1 MWHSPASGGGGGTL
15 GRRHLTLTPQHC
27 KRVLLIGNS
36 RWHWG
41 ERDACGMHFH
51 HGSPDLA
58 RLDGELGGWAAVGPV
73 PAQLTSAALERR
85 ITLRDVPLAGC
96 PPWLGV
102 DRAIGAWAGW
112 TRSLALSLDLSSGLL
127 LVDAGTVLS
136 ITVLSPGG
144 EFVGGQLIPGYR
156 LQLLAMTKGTEA
168 LPEMVFAA
176 PGQQP
181 FPKDTVAAMRRGVL
195 QAMVSVVRDAQK
207 ACGGMLWLCGG
218 DAELL
223 ATELRRSYPQLQLD
237 PELQLR
243 GLFDLM
249 DASG

>member
-1 MWHSPASGGGGGTL
+1 MWHSLASGGGGRTL
-15 GRRHLTLTPQHC
+15 GRRHLTLTSQQC

-41 ERDACGMHFH
+41 ERDASGMRFH
-51 HGSPDLA
+51 HGLPDPA
-58 RLDGELGGWAAVGPV
+58 RLDGELGGWAAVGAV
-73 PAQLTSAALERR
+73 PDQLISATRKRR
-85 ITLRDVPLAGC
+85 ITLRDVPLVGS

-112 TRSLALSLDLSSGLL
+112 TRSLDLSLDLSSGLL

-136 ITVLSPGG
+136 ITVLSPNG

-156 LQLLAMTKGTEA
+156 LQLLAMTQGTEA
-168 LPEMVFAA
+168 LPEMDFAA
-176 PGQQP
+176 PGKDR
-181 FPKDTVAAMRRGVL
+181 FPKDTVSAMRRGVL
-195 QAMVSVVRDAQK
+195 QAMVSVVQDAQR

-223 ATELRRSYPQLQLD
+223 ATELWGSSPQLQLD

-243 GLFDLM
+243 GLFDLV
-249 DASG
+249 DAST

>member
-1 MWHSPASGGGGGTL
+1 
-15 GRRHLTLTPQHC
+15 
-27 KRVLLIGNS
+27 
-36 RWHWG
+36 
-41 ERDACGMHFH
+41 
-51 HGSPDLA
+51 
-58 RLDGELGGWAAVGPV
+58 
-73 PAQLTSAALERR
+73 
-85 ITLRDVPLAGC
+85 
-96 PPWLGV
+96 V

-223 ATELRRSYPQLQLD
+223 ATELRSSSPQLQLD

>member
-1 MWHSPASGGGGGTL
+1 M
-15 GRRHLTLTPQHC
+15 
-27 KRVLLIGNS
+27 
-36 RWHWG
+36 
-41 ERDACGMHFH
+41 
-51 HGSPDLA
+51 
-58 RLDGELGGWAAVGPV
+58 
-73 PAQLTSAALERR
+73 SAALERR
-85 ITLRDVPLAGC
+85 ITLPDVPLKGC

-112 TRSLALSLDLSSGLL
+112 TRSLDLSLDLSSGLL

-136 ITVLSPGG
+136 ITVLSPDG

-156 LQLLAMTKGTEA
+156 LQLLAMTQGTEA

-176 PGQQP
+176 PGQER

-195 QAMVSVVRDAQK
+195 QAMVSLVQEAQR

-223 ATELRRSYPQLQLD
+223 ATELRSSSPQLQLD

-243 GLFDLM
+243 GLFDLL

>member
-1 MWHSPASGGGGGTL
+1 MRHSLASGGGGRTL
-15 GRRHLTLTPQHC
+15 GRRHLTLKPQLGT
-27 KRVLLIGNS
+27 RVLLIGNS

-41 ERDACGMHFH
+41 ERNAFGLHFDH
-51 HGSPDLA
+51 ALPDLA
-58 RLDGELGGWAAVGPV
+58 RLEGGLGGWAAVGAV
-73 PAQLTSAALERR
+73 PAQLMSAEQQR

-112 TRSLALSLDLSSGLL
+112 TRSSTLALDLSSGLL

-136 ITVLSPGG
+136 LTVLSPDG

-156 LQLLAMTKGTEA
+156 LQLLAMTQGTEA
-168 LPEMVFAA
+168 LPETVFAA
-176 PGQQP
+176 PGQER

-195 QAMVSVVRDAQK
+195 QAMVSVVQEAQR

-223 ATELRRSYPQLQLD
+223 ATELRSSSPQLQLD

-243 GLFDLM
+243 GLFDLL